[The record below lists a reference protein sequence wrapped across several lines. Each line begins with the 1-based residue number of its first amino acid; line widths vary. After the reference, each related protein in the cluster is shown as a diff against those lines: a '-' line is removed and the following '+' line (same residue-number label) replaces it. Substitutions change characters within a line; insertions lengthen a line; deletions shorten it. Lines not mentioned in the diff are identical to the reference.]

1 MSVQNAAAI
10 RRRNVSA
17 LLRLVHQMA
26 PVSRRE
32 LAAESGLSLATVA
45 SIARELVSAGVF
57 AEVSRAPTGA
67 GRPVSDL
74 ALNARRGSV
83 IGVDMAETYI
93 CVDIFDGAM
102 NRVHTA
108 HHRFSDRDRTPVEA
122 ADAVTATVTA
132 ALTGAGIPDDAV
144 LGLGI
149 TVPGQVEPESGLAV
163 FAPNW
168 SWHDVDFG
176 RLIRQRLRLPVY
188 LDNPLRA
195 VLMGQLWAAPL
206 PLNGDVVVV
215 DLGTG
220 VGVGVA
226 IGGQIYRGVTNAA
239 GEWGHT
245 SLVPDGRM
253 CRCGAIGCVE
263 TYVGGPGI
271 LTTLREFA
279 PHSPLLVEDQTTAIT
294 SLARA
299 ERDGDP
305 VAAQVAGATGR
316 YLGFALANLV
326 NMLNPELV
334 TLAGWVAEAWGER
347 LLALAMPWVER
358 QSLTQSLAAASIGLC
373 TVDTNP
379 ASFGIAAITLEEAA
393 SKGLRTAHV
402 PAMTSPALP

>member
-1 MSVQNAAAI
+1 MSGQNAAET

-26 PVSRRE
+26 PVSRRQ
-32 LAAESGLSLATVA
+32 LAVESGLSLATVA
-45 SIARELVSAGVF
+45 SIAHELVVTGTL
-57 AEVSRAPTGA
+57 AETSRAHAGA
-67 GRPVSDL
+67 GRPIGDL
-74 ALNARRGSV
+74 TLNARRGSV
-83 IGVDMAETYI
+83 IGVDMAETYV

-108 HHRFSDRDRTPVEA
+108 GIPFSDRDRTPVEA
-122 ADAVTATVTA
+122 ADAVAATVTTA
-132 ALTGAGIPDDAV
+132 MTGAGISDDAV

-149 TVPGQVEPESGLAV
+149 TVPGQVEPATGLSV

-168 SWHDVDFG
+168 NWHDVDFG
-176 RLIRQRLRLPVY
+176 RLVRERLHLPVY
-188 LDNPLRA
+188 LDNPLKA

-206 PLNGDVVVV
+206 PPHGDVVVV

-220 VGVGVA
+220 VGAGVA
-226 IGGQIYRGVTNAA
+226 VGGQIYRGVTNAA

-245 SLVPDGRM
+245 SLVPDGRA

-271 LTTLREFA
+271 LRTLREVA
-279 PHSPLLVEDQTTAIT
+279 PASRWLAEDQTAAVT

-305 VAAQVAGATGR
+305 VATQVAEATGR
-316 YLGFALANLV
+316 YLGFALANVV
-326 NMLNPELV
+326 NMFNPELV
-334 TLAGWVAEAWGER
+334 TLTGWVAEAWGER
-347 LLALAMPWVER
+347 LLALAMPWIER
-358 QSLTQSLAAASIGLC
+358 QALPQSFAASSLVLC
-373 TVDTNP
+373 SVETNP

-393 SKGLRTAHV
+393 SKGVRSA
-402 PAMTSPALP
+402 